1 MAGNKAKHW
10 VFTVFNYDD
19 ATFSKFEDIKEF
31 TTYWIYGKEVC
42 PTTLSKHL
50 QCYLVGKKQI
60 TLPTMRKWF
69 PDARFAP
76 MAKDATP
83 QHNQAYCSKDKDF
96 KEWGDLP
103 PPRSKAGGEANK
115 NKWKEI
121 VDLATN
127 GKMLMIK
134 ETHPKEFI
142 TSYRTLKQIGFD
154 HAPDPEDLEAVCG
167 EWIMGESGVG
177 KSHTART
184 ENPDAYI
191 KSMNKWWDNYNGQDT
206 VILEDFDEGYVQ
218 AMQYFL
224 KIWADKWKFPV
235 EYKNYTK
242 MIRPKKFVIT
252 SQFSPEQLFQGKYLD
267 AIQRRF
273 KVRNIIR
280 ILRHDDLISK
290 KRKSTINNKPVEPK
304 KLKKHDE
311 ISMKKPKLWRMDA
324 SGEITKKPNP
334 VQQLSLNES
343 INKIQN
349 ETIVITDSE
358 EEEIAKFHSDLSLF
372 HNIEKDEKEKKECT
386 EEVIVSDSESD
397 GWPSSQSDEFDESE
411 DYSLLGSD
419 DSDSNSYSDDSY

>member
-10 VFTVFNYDD
+10 TFTVFNYDD

-42 PTTLSKHL
+42 PTTGTKHL

-83 QHNQAYCSKDKDF
+83 QHNQVYCSKDKDF
-96 KEWGDLP
+96 TEWGDLP

-121 VDLATN
+121 VDLATE

-154 HAPDPEDLEAVCG
+154 HAPEPENLAEVCG
-167 EWIMGESGVG
+167 EWLCGASGAG

-184 ENPDAYI
+184 EHPDAYI
-191 KSMNKWWDNYNGQDT
+191 KSMNKWWDNYNGQDV
-206 VILEDFDEGYVQ
+206 VILEDFDEQYAV

-242 MIRPKKFVIT
+242 MIRPKKFIVT
-252 SQFSPEQLFQGKYLD
+252 SQFNPVELFQGKYLE

-273 KVRNIIR
+273 KIRFIVR
-280 ILRHDDLISK
+280 LLEHDDLISK
-290 KRKSTINNKPVEPK
+290 KRKIVTT

-311 ISMKKPKLWRMDA
+311 ISMKKPKMWRQDA
-324 SGEITKKPNP
+324 TGEITKKRNP
-334 VQQLSLNES
+334 IQQLSLNES
-343 INKIQN
+343 VNKIQN

-358 EEEIAKFHSDLSLF
+358 EEEITKFHADLSKC
-372 HNIEKDEKEKKECT
+372 HNIEKEEKKECT

-397 GWPSSQSDEFDESE
+397 GWPSSQSEEPDSD
-411 DYSLLGSD
+411 LLSDD
-419 DSDSNSYSDDSY
+419 DSDSDSDYSDDSY